1 MTELL
6 CFFLQ
11 KASDYSY
18 SYGVKDLHTGDI
30 KHQWEKKEGDVIKGH
45 YSMVEADGRIRIV
58 DYTAD
63 SKNGFNAIV
72 KHKGHAV
79 HPHTKATSHSH
90 LKLLPRQE
98 KEVPTYF
105 ESDHGVLPLNEGE
118 TYQYTTEV
126 PQYVSAETN
135 EVAPIKHTYI
145 YLPKPEEEPK
155 QEITYKFKH
164 YVPEQAPVT
173 ELPVDLSLLKQDQKI
188 LPVDVSL
195 IKPIEIDLSQE
206 QPQEQQKELS
216 PEELKKFLNDYYS
229 GEYNVAGEQEFR
241 PTPIPNNKNAKRP
254 ITTPG
259 LSNYSSGYNYRKPG
273 YDRRNNVRPVQFP
286 PVDNGPPN
294 NQLKRML
301 RRIANNGYVRY
312 ARTITYEDKKK

>member
-1 MTELL
+1 M
-6 CFFLQ
+6 CYFFCHLQ
-11 KASDYSY
+11 KAADYSF

-30 KHQWEKKEGDVIKGH
+30 KHQWEKKEGDVVKGH

-79 HPHTKATSHSH
+79 HPHTKGTSHSH
-90 LKLLPRQE
+90 LKLSPGHEEALP
-98 KEVPTYF
+98 KVSAHF
-105 ESDHGVLPLNEGE
+105 ESDHSVLPLNEGE
-118 TYQYTTEV
+118 SYHYTTEV

-135 EVAPIKHTYI
+135 QVAPVKHTY
-145 YLPKPEEEPK
+145 YYVPKPEEEQE
-155 QEITYKFKH
+155 QEIKYQFKH
-164 YVPEQAPVT
+164 YIPNQAPVT
-173 ELPVDLSLLKQDQKI
+173 ELPVDLSLLRQDQEI
-188 LPVDVSL
+188 HPVDVSL
-195 IKPIEIDLSQE
+195 IKPIEVDLSEE
-206 QPQEQQKELS
+206 QPHVQQKELS

-229 GEYNVAGEQEFR
+229 MAGEQEFR
-241 PTPIPNNKNAKRP
+241 PTPAPSNKNAKRP
-254 ITTPG
+254 VTTPG

-273 YDRRNNVRPVQFP
+273 YDRRNSVRPVQFP
-286 PVDNGPPN
+286 PVDNGPSN

-301 RRIANNGYVRY
+301 RRIANNSYVRY